1 MSYELESK
9 KRKFHRILDS
19 ISKPQQPEPTPTPP
33 PAPPM
38 TARERVAANVS
49 IKKVRLSSNDRSEL
63 TSVRNSIQKIS
74 RPANRTSSAS
84 SASSNKRPTFV
95 PWDRERFLE
104 RLETFRRV
112 DRWTSKPAPINEVQ
126 WAKHGWICTDSKRVT
141 CVSECGGAVVIKL
154 PDEIDELDGF
164 DSEKVRERNE
174 VRATL
179 VEQYAKMLVESH
191 GESCPWR
198 QKSCDATIQHLPLT
212 NCDVALSGLHDR
224 YMNILKMGDKLPAND
239 VVQTLQEPN
248 LDDIAKLLP
257 DDWFK
262 EAAQPAEPAAAPTT
276 EGQAPPS
283 ENRESSESN
292 PSSADTPRSVNR
304 VALALALFGWDTASD
319 GAAGLVGCG
328 ACFRRL
334 GLWMYKPKDNGEVT
348 VYTSLDV
355 ASEHMEYCPWINKVA
370 QSGTG
375 RPNEKVER
383 LRAGW
388 ELVVEAVKVK
398 NRRRMRFTKSSETL
412 WPATPVEEH
421 PLEDEDPEAKKKAD
435 SEWWTKIQRVRQIL
449 KSRTPK
455 PKPASS

>member
-38 TARERVAANVS
+38 TARERVAANLS

-63 TSVRNSIQKIS
+63 ASVRNSIQKIS

-174 VRATL
+174 VREYST
-179 VEQYAKMLVESH
+179 Q
-191 GESCPWR
+191 
-198 QKSCDATIQHLPLT
+198 LPRARDLGFSA
-212 NCDVALSGLHDR
+212 NCHIYR
-224 YMNILKMGDKLPAND
+224 CN
-239 VVQTLQEPN
+239 
-248 LDDIAKLLP
+248 
-257 DDWFK
+257 
-262 EAAQPAEPAAAPTT
+262 
-276 EGQAPPS
+276 
-283 ENRESSESN
+283 
-292 PSSADTPRSVNR
+292 
-304 VALALALFGWDTASD
+304 
-319 GAAGLVGCG
+319 
-328 ACFRRL
+328 AC
-334 GLWMYKPKDNGEVT
+334 
-348 VYTSLDV
+348 
-355 ASEHMEYCPWINKVA
+355 
-370 QSGTG
+370 
-375 RPNEKVER
+375 
-383 LRAGW
+383 
-388 ELVVEAVKVK
+388 
-398 NRRRMRFTKSSETL
+398 
-412 WPATPVEEH
+412 
-421 PLEDEDPEAKKKAD
+421 
-435 SEWWTKIQRVRQIL
+435 
-449 KSRTPK
+449 
-455 PKPASS
+455 